1 MTFKTMVVRLA
12 LVEVEAQVDLE
23 LHLLIELPV
32 RHVQMAM
39 GIVIAEE
46 QEEQEEVPEMEAVEV
61 MELRETVLKYIMMVL
76 HQFLCKVD
84 L

>member
-1 MTFKTMVVRLA
+1 MAVQLA
-12 LVEVEAQVDLE
+12 LVEVEVQVDLE

-32 RHVQMAM
+32 RHVQMAT
-39 GIVIAEE
+39 GIVIAAE
-46 QEEQEEVPEMEAVEV
+46 QEEQEEVPEMVAVEV
-61 MELRETVLKYIMMVL
+61 MELRETVLKYILMVL